1 MERQE
6 VAFDRA
12 WGLVKMP
19 YYHGTSSANLES
31 ILEHGLLPSD
41 VREGNWPSWMGE
53 TPYDDEEGEP
63 QPASF
68 MAEEPFK
75 ALAYAMG
82 NISEPSN
89 EIGRQTPDNRP
100 VVIEISDDAEGIEG
114 FDFNPTFHDF
124 KVRGEIPPEMLR
136 LVHEGDNYPDVD
148 SLYFD
153 NDMDIDEAQ
162 KRHQRMGE
170 EYETQ
175 QKDKLTDSDWFKQ
188 YMAMGDKRHPPFVL
202 REGLY

>member
-1 MERQE
+1 MI
-6 VAFDRA
+6 AFERA
-12 WGLVKMP
+12 WDLVKMP

-31 ILEHGLLPSD
+31 ILERGLEPRSFM
-41 VREGNWPSWMGE
+41 EGNWPSWMGE

-63 QPASF
+63 QPAAF

-89 EIGRQTPDNRP
+89 DIGMQTPDNRP
-100 VVIEISDDAEGIEG
+100 VVIEISDDAEGIKG

-124 KVRGEIPPEMLR
+124 KVRERIPPEMLR

-153 NDMDIDEAQ
+153 YDDPDDAGN
-162 KRHQRMGE
+162 RHKRMGE
-170 EYETQ
+170 VYEDQ
-175 QKDKLTDSDWFKQ
+175 QRDKLSASDWFKQ
-188 YMAMGDKRHPPFVL
+188 YMAMGEKRHPPFIL

>member
-1 MERQE
+1 MT
-6 VAFDRA
+6 AFDLA
-12 WGLVKMP
+12 WDIAKMP

-41 VREGNWPSWMGE
+41 FTEGNWSEWFGE
-53 TPYDDEEGEP
+53 SPYDDEEGEP
-63 QPASF
+63 QPAAF
-68 MAEEPFK
+68 MAEEPIK

-100 VVIEISDDAEGIEG
+100 VVIEISDDVEGIGG

-124 KVRGEIPPEMLR
+124 KVREEIPPEMLR
-136 LVHEGDNYPDVD
+136 LVHEGDNYLDVN
-148 SLYFD
+148 SLYNAVEQGYDPDAD
-153 NDMDIDEAQ
+153 NIDMMM
-162 KRHQRMGE
+162 RMHQRMGE

-175 QKDKLTDSDWFKQ
+175 QRGKLTDSDWFKQ
-188 YMAMGDKRHPPFVL
+188 YMAMGDK
-202 REGLY
+202 